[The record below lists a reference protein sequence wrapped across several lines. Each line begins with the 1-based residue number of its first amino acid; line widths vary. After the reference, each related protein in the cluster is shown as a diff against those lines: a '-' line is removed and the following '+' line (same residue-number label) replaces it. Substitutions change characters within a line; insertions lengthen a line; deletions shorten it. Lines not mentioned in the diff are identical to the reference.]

1 MDKTLIQL
9 ARTDFE
15 SYLVS
20 IRELTEN
27 ILRPNEY
34 RLTHKDGVPE
44 DLTDQL
50 RKHGLFAMTLP
61 EEYGGLGLNTE
72 QQARLQIEIT
82 RASCVYRA
90 RFSTTVGLVCQGILQ
105 HATKDQKNDYLC
117 RLASGEMTGAF
128 ALTEEAA
135 GSDAAGVTTSAK
147 LDGNTYVL
155 NGAKR
160 YISNANIADLFV
172 VMARTGRPHKMTAG
186 ITAFLVE
193 KNTPGMTIA
202 PIDMK
207 MGQDGAPTAE
217 INFTDCRVP
226 ASSIV
231 GGREGIGFKVAM
243 AGINTAR
250 LHVACT
256 SVGQAERLTEEALNY
271 AVKRR
276 QFDQSIS
283 EFQSVQN
290 MLADCR
296 AETLAAKSMILRT
309 AEGISGPPSKAQRAD
324 ISCCKYFATEMVGRV
339 ADRAVQ
345 ILGGAGY
352 LANHDVE
359 RLYRDVRLLRLFEG
373 TSQIHQG
380 IIAKHMIEEEAT
392 SNNKELTCQPSAA
405 ATKMGSPPS
414 D

>member
-1 MDKTLIQL
+1 MDPIEL
-9 ARTDFE
+9 ARTDFDA
-15 SYLVS
+15 YLETINDLAETV
-20 IRELTEN
+20 
-27 ILRPNEY
+27 LRPNEH
-34 RLTHKDGVPE
+34 RLSHEHGIPE
-44 DLTDQL
+44 DLTELL
-50 RKHGLFAMTLP
+50 RSHGLFAMTLP
-61 EEYGGLGLNTE
+61 VEYGGLGLNTE
-72 QQARLQIEIT
+72 QQARLQMAIT
-82 RASCVYRA
+82 RPSCVYRA

-105 HATKDQKNDYLC
+105 HGTDEQRASYLP

-128 ALTEEAA
+128 ALTEEGA
-135 GSDAAGVTTSAK
+135 GSDAAGVATSAA
-147 LDGNTYVL
+147 LDGNAYVL
-155 NGAKR
+155 NGDKR
-160 YISNANIADLFV
+160 YITNANIADVFV
-172 VMARTGRPHKMTAG
+172 VMARTDSADKGASGMS
-186 ITAFLVE
+186 AFIVE
-193 KNTPGMTIA
+193 KGTPGMEIA
-202 PIDMK
+202 PIDPK

-217 INFTDCRVP
+217 MTFTDCRIPV
-226 ASSIV
+226 SSLI
-231 GGREGIGFKVAM
+231 GAKEGIGFKVAM

-276 QFDQSIS
+276 QFGQSIA

-296 AETLAAKSMILRT
+296 AETLAAKSMILET
-309 AEGISGPPSKAQRAD
+309 ARGIAGPPTKAQRAD

-380 IIAKHMIEEEAT
+380 IIARHMIDEEAT
-392 SNNKELTCQPSAA
+392 AE
-405 ATKMGSPPS
+405 
-414 D
+414 